1 MNPEEVDLAV
11 LVDELRG
18 ALANGEGVVGY
29 LRGKALMRDALVE
42 TRGYSAL
49 QAEELVDTLEA
60 RGFLRFE
67 GDPSERSVADA
78 HWALGAGFER

>member
-1 MNPEEVDLAV
+1 MVPEDVDLAV
-11 LVDELRG
+11 LVDELRS
-18 ALANGEGVVGY
+18 AFPNGDGVVGY
-29 LRGKALMRDALVE
+29 LRGKALMRDALID

-67 GDPSERSVADA
+67 GDPSERSVADS